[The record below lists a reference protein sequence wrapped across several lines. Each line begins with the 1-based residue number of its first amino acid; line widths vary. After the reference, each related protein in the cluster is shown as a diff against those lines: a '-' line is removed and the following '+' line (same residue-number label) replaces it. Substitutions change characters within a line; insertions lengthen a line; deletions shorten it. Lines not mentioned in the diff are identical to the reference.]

1 VGTIDR
7 VGHSGRRAHGPT
19 TGGVRGNRVG
29 AKLSLCAQARGEEL
43 GIARRKPKDPIQPLT
58 RDHSASPLRKEPANR
73 LQRVEPGAKASGT
86 RAGSGFH
93 RFAVVL
99 VDRFDCR
106 SRRAARGVVR
116 SRAKSPRKR
125 RGLALPHVA
134 KGERASEAGRGWQSP
149 RSGGGSA
156 FEAVAKAIAE
166 RATRRG
172 KALRAVKPALFD
184 EGAAE
189 AVLAATG
196 GLGLAASRQGASE
209 ARSSSSRAVENAAV
223 KGHRLRD
230 PRSGMPP
237 GAAGARTLVRRRR
250 ERGRARRS
258 WRRYVKK
265 RSHPGRPVG
274 LWLQRTW
281 GRA

>member
-1 VGTIDR
+1 
-7 VGHSGRRAHGPT
+7 
-19 TGGVRGNRVG
+19 
-29 AKLSLCAQARGEEL
+29 
-43 GIARRKPKDPIQPLT
+43 
-58 RDHSASPLRKEPANR
+58 
-73 LQRVEPGAKASGT
+73 
-86 RAGSGFH
+86 
-93 RFAVVL
+93 VL

-134 KGERASEAGRGWQSP
+134 KGERASEAGHGWQNP